1 MKSKI
6 TKLKRIIKENLF
18 SQTNITCKISKCY
31 YNRKTQCQKPSIII
45 SEKGKC
51 INTIFQTDLVFNPK
65 SKNYTTLKP
74 KYRR

>member
-1 MKSKI
+1 MKSK
-6 TKLKRIIKENLF
+6 TNKLKQILKEGIF
-18 SQTNITCKISKCY
+18 SQTNVACNISKCY

-51 INTIFQTDLVFNPK
+51 INTTFQTDLVYNPK